1 MAPIRLQMK
10 DAGLFSIRDSFALYL
25 LRCAP
30 IPVLAQFISYFSFES
45 ITDQHKFRDA
55 GGILYLLSIF
65 HATHPDINLQAAV
78 GIIIRDVLSHIDDNK
93 KIISKYIDDPEVVEN
108 LFRSPVD
115 NTKQKIQRINESES
129 DAQESIGIEE
139 FIKWYYAEE
148 RTAKREAVEAKIQ
161 KQLSPQDLNFKSK
174 QEKSAKSNQSKIK
187 KRKDKFS
194 RSTITTLKNVT
205 DNKEKCKQKGAKS
218 ASNIKLRSDAKAEA
232 KKERQKVREEK
243 WNVILAQFNSNLDKI
258 DANSSHPWSKYSK
271 ATRNVNNIRE
281 YY

>member
-1 MAPIRLQMK
+1 MLPDDATDIIKNLVFLYKSLEEMTIFPPEICTRVLNCINHLSFQNTAPIRLQMK
-10 DAGLFSIRDSFALYL
+10 DAGLFSIRDSFVLYL

-30 IPVLAQFISYFSFES
+30 IPVLAEFISYFSFES

-55 GGILYLLSIF
+55 GGILYLLAIF

-115 NTKQKIQRINESES
+115 NTKQKNQRISESES
-129 DAQESIGIEE
+129 DALESIGIEE

-148 RTAKREAVEAKIQ
+148 RNAKREAVEAKIQ

-174 QEKSAKSNQSKIK
+174 QEK
-187 KRKDKFS
+187 
-194 RSTITTLKNVT
+194 
-205 DNKEKCKQKGAKS
+205 KC
-218 ASNIKLRSDAKAEA
+218 
-232 KKERQKVREEK
+232 
-243 WNVILAQFNSNLDKI
+243 
-258 DANSSHPWSKYSK
+258 
-271 ATRNVNNIRE
+271 
-281 YY
+281 